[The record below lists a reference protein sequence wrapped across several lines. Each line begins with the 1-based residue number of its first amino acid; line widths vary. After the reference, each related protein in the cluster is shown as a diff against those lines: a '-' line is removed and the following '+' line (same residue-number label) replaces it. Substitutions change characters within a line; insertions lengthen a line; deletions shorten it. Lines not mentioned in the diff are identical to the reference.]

1 MKTRYTLALMAVVFS
16 FCSFRA
22 IQEWVVYTSKEGGYK
37 ISMPAEP
44 TEQTRDIN
52 TAIGNVTMYMAM
64 LEGESTDDNLLY
76 MSAYAQY
83 PADKISSSMTKEEQD
98 RFFKGAAEGSA
109 KSMNGK
115 VDTIMVAEY
124 KGFPSRKI
132 HSTVNFGGE
141 DYIVHQQ
148 LILVKNNFYMLQ
160 TLTKLDKD
168 NNEGVKKFLN
178 SFSLVSQ

>member
-1 MKTRYTLALMAVVFS
+1 MKSRFILALLAVVFCLS
-16 FCSFRA
+16 AFRFV
-22 IQEWVVYTSKEGGYK
+22 QDWVVYSSKEGGYK
-37 ISMPAEP
+37 ISMPAAP
-44 TEQTRDIN
+44 VEQTRDIN

-76 MSAYAQY
+76 MSAYTQY
-83 PADKISSSMTKEEQD
+83 PADKISSTMTIEAQD

-115 VDTIMVAEY
+115 VDTIMVADY
-124 KGFPSRKI
+124 KGYPSRKI

-141 DYIVHQQ
+141 DFIVHQQ
-148 LILVKNNFYMLQ
+148 LILVRNNFYMLQ

-168 NNEGVKKFLN
+168 DNAGVKKFLN
-178 SFSLVSQ
+178 SFTLVE

>member
-1 MKTRYTLALMAVVFS
+1 MKSRYTLALLALVLSFS
-16 FCSFRA
+16 SFRA

-37 ISMPAEP
+37 ISMPAAP
-44 TEQTRDIN
+44 TEQNRDIN

-124 KGFPSRKI
+124 KGYPSRKI

-160 TLTKLDKD
+160 TLTKMDKD
-168 NNEGVKKFLN
+168 DNAGVKKFLN
-178 SFSLVSQ
+178 SFSLVE